1 MRGWS
6 KSHRPSKCDG
16 YARRSVTAA
25 QDPGPPIHEETTQP
39 KRKSERVTEQ
49 LLDAATA
56 VFGERGFEAATV
68 SEVARRCGMTSGA
81 VYARWLSKHEL
92 FEAVVEHASAQRMLL
107 LIKSVDATPAEKLAL
122 LGTNLLN
129 TGRDDTRNLWI
140 EACVSA
146 SREGTSDAAIVHA
159 QEVEARE
166 LVEIVDAGKEAGL
179 IDPSLSTAAIVLLC
193 QSLGLGSFL
202 ALRVQSPERPQPD
215 DDEWAALVARLIS
228 AIGPI
233 T

>member
-1 MRGWS
+1 M
-6 KSHRPSKCDG
+6 
-16 YARRSVTAA
+16 TAA
-25 QDPGPPIHEETTQP
+25 QDPGPPSREVIAEP
-39 KRKSERVTEQ
+39 KRRSELVTEQ
-49 LLDAATA
+49 LLNAAMA

-68 SEVARRCGMTSGA
+68 SAVARRCGMTSGA
-81 VYARWLSKHEL
+81 IYARWPNKHEL

-122 LGTNLLN
+122 LGSNLLN
-129 TGRDDTRNLWI
+129 TGRDDTRSLCI

-146 SREGTSDAAIVHA
+146 SREGAKDAAIVHA

-179 IDPSLSTAAIVLLC
+179 IDPTLSTAAIVLLC

-202 ALRVQSPERPQPD
+202 ALRVQSQERPPPP
-215 DDEWAALVARLIS
+215 DDEWSALMARLIS
-228 AIGPI
+228 AIGP
-233 T
+233 TT

>member
-1 MRGWS
+1 M
-6 KSHRPSKCDG
+6 CDG

-25 QDPGPPIHEETTQP
+25 QDSGPPIHEELTQP
-39 KRKSERVTEQ
+39 RRKSERVTEE
-49 LLDAATA
+49 LLDAAIA

-68 SEVARRCGMTSGA
+68 SAIARRCGMTSGA
-81 VYARWLSKHEL
+81 IYARWANKHEM

-122 LGTNLLN
+122 LGANLLN

-166 LVEIVDAGKEAGL
+166 LGEIVDAGKEAGL
-179 IDPSLSTAAIVLLC
+179 IDPSLSTASIVLLC

-202 ALRVQSPERPQPD
+202 ALRVQSSERPPPP
-215 DDEWAALVARLIS
+215 DDEWSALVARLIS
-228 AIGPI
+228 AIGP
-233 T
+233 TT

>member
-1 MRGWS
+1 M
-6 KSHRPSKCDG
+6 
-16 YARRSVTAA
+16 TAA
-25 QDPGPPIHEETTQP
+25 QDPGSTIHEVIAEP
-39 KRKSERVTEQ
+39 KRRSELVTEQ
-49 LLDAATA
+49 LLNAAMA
-56 VFGERGFEAATV
+56 VFGERGYEAATV
-68 SEVARRCGMTSGA
+68 SAVARRCGMTSGA
-81 VYARWLSKHEL
+81 IYARWPNKQEL

-122 LGTNLLN
+122 LGANLLN

-146 SREGTSDAAIVHA
+146 SREGAKDAAIVHA
-159 QEVEARE
+159 QEVEASE

-193 QSLGLGSFL
+193 QALGLGSFL
-202 ALRVQSPERPQPD
+202 ALRVQSPERPQPP
-215 DDEWAALVARLIS
+215 DDEWSALVARLIS

-233 T
+233 S